1 LERINRFYSYLN
13 TAIQILKEY
22 EGTVPFA
29 YYSKDFFSKHKK
41 FGSKDRKQ
49 ISRLCYSY
57 FRLGKSCLD
66 VSIENRILLGLQ
78 FANQSQSEVHSFSLP
93 KSSFEIISPSINDS
107 LNNEVEKE
115 WLEIIKKADFSSF
128 DKPANV
134 FPWKSELSDTI
145 DATAFEASF
154 FVQPHLFLRIRPG
167 YETVVFQ
174 KLKSAGIEFYIEEN
188 IISLKNT
195 TKVENLLHLN
205 KEAVIQD
212 FSSQKIATLLQP
224 IKSQFS
230 ILKSQINVWDCCAA
244 SGGKSILAKDVLNNI
259 NLTVSD
265 IRPSIIA
272 NLKKRF
278 REAGIGNY
286 SSVVAD
292 ITKKNNNLKQDH
304 FDLVIADVPCT
315 GSGTWS
321 RTPEQLFYFEDKK
334 IEEYASL
341 QRKILENISATVKK
355 GGSLLYITCSVFK
368 KENEQQVTF
377 LSQKGFEVL
386 KQEVIPGYAVRAD
399 TMFGA
404 LLRKK

>member
-1 LERINRFYSYLN
+1 M
-13 TAIQILKEY
+13 LKNY
-22 EGTVPFA
+22 DGKIPFA
-29 YYSKDFFSKHKK
+29 PFIKDFFSQYKK

-66 VSIENRILLGLQ
+66 LSIENRVLLGLK
-78 FANQSQSEVHSFSLP
+78 FANQSQSEVSSFTLP
-93 KSSFEIISPSINDS
+93 KSKVETASPSINGG
-107 LNNEVEKE
+107 LKNEVERE
-115 WLEIIKKADFSSF
+115 WLEIINKADFSSF

-134 FPWKSELSDTI
+134 FPWKSKLSETI

-154 FVQPHLFLRIRPG
+154 FVQPDLFLRIRPDFVK
-167 YETVVFQ
+167 TVPQ
-174 KLKSAGIEFYIEEN
+174 KFKSAGIEFYIEN
-188 IISLKNT
+188 NTVSLKNT
-195 TKVENLLHLN
+195 TKVANFLHLN

-212 FSSQKIATLLQP
+212 FSSQKIAHFLDL
-224 IKSQFS
+224 IKSE
-230 ILKSQINVWDCCAA
+230 ILNQKSQIYVWDCCAA

-259 NLTVSD
+259 SLTVSD

-292 ITKKNNNLKQDH
+292 LTKNNNNFKQDH

-341 QRKILENISATVKK
+341 QRKILENISTGVKK
-355 GGSLLYITCSVFK
+355 GGFLLYITCSVFQ
-368 KENEQQVTF
+368 KENEQQALFIT
-377 LSQKGFEVL
+377 QKGFEVL
-386 KQEVIPGYAVRAD
+386 RQEVIPGYTVRAD
-399 TMFGA
+399 TMFAA

>member
-13 TAIQILKEY
+13 TAVQILKEY
-22 EGTVPFA
+22 DGKIPFA
-29 YYSKDFFSKHKK
+29 HYSKGFFSQYKK
-41 FGSKDRKQ
+41 YGSKDRKQ

-66 VSIENRILLGLQ
+66 LSIENRVLLGLK
-78 FANQSQSEVHSFSLP
+78 FANQAQSEESSFTLP
-93 KSSFEIISPSINDS
+93 KPDVETASPSINGG
-107 LNNEVEKE
+107 LKNEVEKE
-115 WLEIIKKADFSSF
+115 WLEIINKADFSSF

-134 FPWKSELSDTI
+134 FPWKSELSETI

-154 FVQPHLFLRIRPG
+154 FIQPDLFLRIRPG
-167 YETVVFQ
+167 FETVVPQ

-188 IISLKNT
+188 TVGLKNT
-195 TKVENLLHLN
+195 TKVEDFLRLN

-212 FSSQKIATLLQP
+212 FSSQKIAHFLQI
-224 IKSQFS
+224 IKSQIS
-230 ILKSQINVWDCCAA
+230 NLKSQIKVWDCCAA

-259 NLTVSD
+259 SLTVSD

-292 ITKKNNNLKQDH
+292 ITKNNNFKQDC

-321 RTPEQLFYFEDKK
+321 RTPEQLFYFEDNK

-341 QRKILENISATVKK
+341 QRKILENISTGVKK
-355 GGSLLYITCSVFK
+355 GGYLLYITCSVFQ
-368 KENEQQVTF
+368 KENEQQVAF

-386 KQEVIPGYAVRAD
+386 RQEVMTGYTVRAD
-399 TMFGA
+399 TMFAA